1 MKENV
6 KSIGLVLAIIIAGVS
21 LPISIGAIINNS
33 KNGTVIVNNYYNN
46 TIIERYNSTIVINNT
61 IIERYNSTIVI
72 NNTIIEQY
80 FSNNTVIINNTE
92 YLPINRTIEYFHFN
106 SVPANEFFFNSTFN
120 LTDTT
125 IVVFTVSS
133 FLVGTP
139 PIMWM
144 YKNGGFLGIYQPFTV
159 ILGFV
164 WTFGFYEVR
173 FENYNLIQNIDI
185 TIELI
190 EAL

>member
-1 MKENV
+1 
-6 KSIGLVLAIIIAGVS
+6 
-21 LPISIGAIINNS
+21 
-33 KNGTVIVNNYYNN
+33 
-46 TIIERYNSTIVINNT
+46 
-61 IIERYNSTIVI
+61 
-72 NNTIIEQY
+72 
-80 FSNNTVIINNTE
+80 
-92 YLPINRTIEYFHFN
+92 
-106 SVPANEFFFNSTFN
+106 
-120 LTDTT
+120 
-125 IVVFTVSS
+125 
-133 FLVGTP
+133 
-139 PIMWM
+139 M